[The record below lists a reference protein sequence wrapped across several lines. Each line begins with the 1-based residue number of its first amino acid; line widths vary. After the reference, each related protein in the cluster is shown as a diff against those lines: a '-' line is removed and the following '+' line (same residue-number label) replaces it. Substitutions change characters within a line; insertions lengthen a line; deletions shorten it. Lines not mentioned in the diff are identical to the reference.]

1 MCRQRKPKV
10 WTGKSAGSF
19 NLALTFFPLFGP
31 SHEEF
36 HVNGHFHCEIIF
48 SSPCFGSMV

>member
-1 MCRQRKPKV
+1 ML
-10 WTGKSAGSF
+10 AG
-19 NLALTFFPLFGP
+19 LAARAVTLSRALPGP

>member
-1 MCRQRKPKV
+1 MGRDDKV
-10 WTGKSAGSF
+10 QAARLSPPCFS
-19 NLALTFFPLFGP
+19 P

>member
-1 MCRQRKPKV
+1 MLYSLITARKS
-10 WTGKSAGSF
+10 GSAAGHW
-19 NLALTFFPLFGP
+19 FGP